1 MKKSISFFCVLFLIP
16 LFVLSCVPA
25 FAAEPDGQI
34 TVRARVEE
42 VVSDEMASTS
52 YSGGEITTRVLTL
65 RVRVLEGAFEGQTA
79 LKSAFRPPT
88 PPKRGTFFLSRWNWM
103 NRICW
108 SAMPPIMSGI
118 FPSPYWA
125 AAFFFF

>member
-79 LKSAFRPPT
+79 LIRQVFDEISLPSAYPAKAGGPSFCHA
-88 PPKRGTFFLSRWNWM
+88 GT
-103 NRICW
+103 
-108 SAMPPIMSGI
+108 G
-118 FPSPYWA
+118 
-125 AAFFFF
+125 

>member
-42 VVSDEMASTS
+42 VVSDED
-52 YSGGEITTRVLTL
+52 GFHLL
-65 RVRVLEGAFEGQTA
+65 
-79 LKSAFRPPT
+79 FR
-88 PPKRGTFFLSRWNWM
+88 G
-103 NRICW
+103 
-108 SAMPPIMSGI
+108 
-118 FPSPYWA
+118 
-125 AAFFFF
+125 